1 MMVKRIAQAMT
12 NLMPAKVSGGRSAR
26 PSLMKSQVEPQ
37 MPQSTSQTRRAFI
50 SDCRFPI
57 ADLLGRIFEF
67 DDGERSA
74 LRINQD
80 RKASD
85 SGYVFGGLHD
95 VAAELRSFLHFR
107 IAIVDREVS
116 EPVRG
121 HVSHF
126 RSDLVHASIAAIA
139 VFEDRVFDR
148 ALGKWFA
155 NPAKHVSVKLA
166 CRRGITGA
174 EFVPGQC
181 AGHVVDSRTLV
192 IFRLQDRENCLSGI
206 FDNSHATNRAN
217 VEWTIKN
224 GSAGGFRFFRRLIG
238 VSDQNIT
245 QPVWRN
251 SLGDHVRHHFI
262 KTTDVF
268 AAELDHGIDHVRA
281 HGIILILPAKEL
293 GVKILRGIAI
303 AGSEFNPTE
312 HAGLIVGSLL
322 HSYFTHLDK
331 SSLSSDKKR

>member
-37 MPQSTSQTRRAFI
+37 MPQSTSQKRRAFI
-50 SDCRFPI
+50 SHCRFPI
-57 ADLLGRIFEF
+57 ADFRLPIYFFISTIPHNRQLAIGNRKWFQLAIYWGGFSSLMMANAAPCAARPARRGR
-67 DDGERSA
+67 RLA
-74 LRINQD
+74 
-80 RKASD
+80 A
-85 SGYVFGGLHD
+85 GL
-95 VAAELRSFLHFR
+95 F
-107 IAIVDREVS
+107 
-116 EPVRG
+116 
-121 HVSHF
+121 SHF

-192 IFRLQDRENCLSGI
+192 IFRLPDRENCLSGI